1 MIRGQKALTYRR
13 AAWLAA
19 GILAGCA
26 TPPEKPAPVVTEQ
39 PAPPSEAA
47 IAKPTP
53 RILKEPKRPG
63 PIPVRPLTVAAECSF
78 RDEVGYGG
86 SLKLAVQEAQVQ
98 DFDAA
103 VHIPKRGMC
112 RFALKDF
119 QQTRS
124 LPNVELIHRSNGCIV
139 RMWEQGERV
148 TVAFQQCE
156 HMCTAG
162 AYPYLW
168 PILADRQDGSC
179 T

>member
-1 MIRGQKALTYRR
+1 MIV
-13 AAWLAA
+13 AA
-19 GILAGCA
+19 CA
-26 TPPEKPAPVVTEQ
+26 TPEKAPPVATEEPSHAPDIAVARPAPR
-39 PAPPSEAA
+39 P
-47 IAKPTP
+47 
-53 RILKEPKRPG
+53 LKGPKRPG
-63 PIPVRPLTVAAECSF
+63 PIPVRPLNVAAECSF
-78 RDEVGYGG
+78 RDEAGYGG
-86 SLKLAVQEAQVQ
+86 SLKLAVQEARVQ

-103 VHIPKRGMC
+103 VHIPRRGMC

-124 LPNVELIHRSNGCIV
+124 LPNVELSHRTNGCIV